1 MIVRRKMMNKKK
13 ISLIGLELKKIR
25 KKVKNKNYKYKL
37 NNLMNNFL
45 KLLKG

>member
-13 ISLIGLELKKIR
+13 ISLIGLKLKKIR

>member
-13 ISLIGLELKKIR
+13 ICLIGLKLRKISQ
-25 KKVKNKNYKYKL
+25 KVKNKNYRYKL
-37 NNLMNNFL
+37 NNLMSNFL